1 MSGFLRH
8 RSGGWASE
16 APEQEYWLSYSDLMA
31 GLLMVFVLMLLISLD
46 RYGGPA
52 KVKLELDG
60 ANASVIKDLQAQF
73 KDSQDVSVDSH
84 TGAIRFRDA
93 VLFREGSAIILPDGE
108 RILREFAPKYMKV
121 LAGNRNNRRYLQ
133 SIAIEGHT
141 NDNGSYMYNLNLSQQ
156 RAFAVMQFLL
166 RNARDYQSD
175 LREFATANGES
186 FRRQLCRVPVSPG
199 KQCPKNKIDRAA
211 SRRIEIRFR
220 LAIPDT
226 TSRKETLTVRG

>member
-1 MSGFLRH
+1 MSSLLRK
-8 RSGGWASE
+8 RSNGWGTD

-46 RYGGPA
+46 QYGGPA

-60 ANASVIKDLQAQF
+60 ANASVVKELQQQF
-73 KDSQDVSVDSH
+73 ADSRDVSVDPT

-93 VLFREGSAIILPDGE
+93 VLFREGSAVILPDGKQ
-108 RILREFAPKYMKV
+108 ILREFAPKYMKV
-121 LAGNRNNRRYLQ
+121 LAGNPKNRKYLQ

-141 NDNGSYMYNLNLSQQ
+141 NDNGSYMYNLDLSQR

-166 RNARDYQSD
+166 ENTDSHRGD
-175 LREFATANGES
+175 LRRFATANGES
-186 FRRQLCRVPVSPG
+186 FRRQLCKVPVSPG
-199 KQCPKNKIDRAA
+199 KQCPSSKVDKAG

-226 TSRKETLTVRG
+226 ASSKKTLAVRG